1 MPRIYVT
8 PAEVSESPLG
18 IGLSSSISTLGT
30 GVLDKLLARASQK
43 ADNYCEKRLQAP
55 GATTLSSNV
64 SAGATSISVAS
75 TLTLDN
81 LAEQAVI
88 VDYGNGLQ
96 ETIEIQPGG
105 VTVSSWIS
113 PYPGTIA
120 LKSPLQFSH
129 SSGAVVQFAYKEVK
143 TAGRSSTGDPYSEA
157 LQSQAAQLALAH
169 LPPVHVGLTRNVF
182 LNNYPIIQVLQLEHS
197 YSFAV
202 QYNTIDISSGLSIES
217 TAGFFRVN
225 IGTVITP
232 EGLLRTT
239 YLGGYEAI
247 PDDIKDAVLYYL
259 TDDLQKTTNPYMAT
273 DTQLGKRRVM
283 YTLKNGKTPAA
294 QQAEA
299 ILDQYRRRI

>member
-8 PAEVSESPLG
+8 PAEVNESPLG
-18 IGLSSSISTLGT
+18 IGLASSISALGP
-30 GVLDKLLARASQK
+30 GVLDKLLARASQR
-43 ADNYCEKRLQAP
+43 ADNYCEKRLQSPAS
-55 GATTLSSNV
+55 TTLASSV
-64 SAGATSISVAS
+64 SAGATTLSVAS

-81 LAEQAVI
+81 LAEQAAI
-88 VDYGNGLQ
+88 VDYGNGFQ
-96 ETIEIQPGG
+96 ETVEIQSGG
-105 VTVSSWIS
+105 VAVSSWSS
-113 PYPGTIA
+113 PYPGTVA

-129 SSGAVVQFAYKEVK
+129 NSGAVVQFAYKEVK
-143 TAGRSSTGDPYSEA
+143 TAGKSSTGDPYSEA

-202 QYNTIDISSGLSIES
+202 QYNTIDISGGLSIEP
-217 TAGFFRVN
+217 TAGFFRVQ

-239 YLGGYEAI
+239 YLGGYQTI
-247 PDDIKDAVLYYL
+247 PDDVKDATLYYL
-259 TDDLQKTTNPYMAT
+259 ADELQKTTNPFMAT
-273 DTQLGKRRVM
+273 DMQLGKRRVM

-294 QQAEA
+294 QAAEA
-299 ILDQYRRRI
+299 ILDQYRRRV